1 MRPMDVPAD
10 QSSWLLGDRF
20 EISGGPR
27 SGGMGEVYR
36 GVDLFDSTVVA
47 VKFLSPS
54 RQDESG
60 ATIRRRPNAGDLRR
74 FSREC
79 DMHLRLGGRG
89 VPAHIA
95 QELTGPR
102 PYLVTE
108 FVDGMDLYRFLR
120 ANRPSFPPRF
130 CVLFQ
135 LVQIL
140 TRVHACDVV
149 HRDVKPLNILLSE
162 KGEVFLVDFGI
173 ALPLTPGATRHTEGG
188 RTPGSSGYKAPEIIQ
203 GERNP
208 GPAADLYGA
217 ACTFFQ
223 LVTGRLVFESDGV
236 GYSGAAALRGH
247 RSPAVRPRARGC
259 APGSGR
265 PGGPDALKNPSLRP
279 TAHEVAE
286 VLAPS
291 LPRFGTRRDPA
302 PVARSHSALPGGRRG
317 RRPHRARRTD
327 PHIGPA
333 LRAKAGARTA
343 DAFRVALHPGRGS
356 GGSAPGRAR
365 GPHAPPRNPPRP
377 SPPQVG
383 RGRPRG
389 TGGGSDVRERR
400 PHHRGHNDGRF
411 PLPHRRA
418 AHGNGLPRV
427 PAVPDRPGGAYRG
440 AAECRLSEE
449 GQGAAVLDAWV
460 EVCRDL
466 VTMGRTA
473 PAELVERCVE
483 LGADLDERGDADPD
497 TVTHWSG
504 WLRALLNPTGGR
516 WASAPAGFTEGV
528 DARPPAA
535 RRGPR
540 SAGRPPRR
548 ALRGSSCRRI
558 PVDGARRRASAAPPT
573 AAAAPA
579 VAARR
584 CARRPTRGFLPG
596 VRWPEP
602 GGTPRGRRGSTG
614 PAHPSGGT
622 DEDQGDEERPSRPR
636 HRIRTG

>member
-1 MRPMDVPAD
+1 MDVPAD

-54 RQDESG
+54 GQDESG

-120 ANRPSFPPRF
+120 ANRPSFTASV

-236 GYSGAAALRGH
+236 GYTLERQHCEDTA
-247 RSPAVRPRARGC
+247 PRLSDLVPEGVPPEVDDLVARML
-259 APGSGR
+259 
-265 PGGPDALKNPSLRP
+265 DKNPSLRP

-291 LPRFGTRRDPA
+291 LPRFGTLPPTPLLSPDPTLPFREGGAAAALTVPAAQTRTSARPSVRRQA
-302 PVARSHSALPGGRRG
+302 PGQLTRSELRSTLDAAAEEVRRG
-317 RRPHRARRTD
+317 EPGDHTRHLATLLDRARRKWGED
-327 PHIGPA
+327 DLEA
-333 LRAKAGARTA
+333 LEAVLTCANGARIIGDIMTA
-343 DAFRVALHPGRGS
+343 GSRYRTVERLTATVSHGSQLFPTAL
-356 GGSAPGRAR
+356 AAR
-365 GPHAPPRNPPRP
+365 
-377 SPPQVG
+377 
-383 RGRPRG
+383 
-389 TGGGSDVRERR
+389 
-400 PHHRGHNDGRF
+400 
-411 PLPHRRA
+411 L
-418 AHGNGLPRV
+418 
-427 PAVPDRPGGAYRG
+427 G

-504 WLRALLNPTGGR
+504 WLRTL
-516 WASAPAGFTEGV
+516 
-528 DARPPAA
+528 
-535 RRGPR
+535 
-540 SAGRPPRR
+540 
-548 ALRGSSCRRI
+548 
-558 PVDGARRRASAAPPT
+558 
-573 AAAAPA
+573 
-579 VAARR
+579 
-584 CARRPTRGFLPG
+584 
-596 VRWPEP
+596 
-602 GGTPRGRRGSTG
+602 
-614 PAHPSGGT
+614 
-622 DEDQGDEERPSRPR
+622 
-636 HRIRTG
+636 